1 VTGVDVRALAFYLP
15 QFHPIP
21 ENDEWWG
28 AGFTEWR
35 NVARAKSLFPGHY
48 QPQIPADLG
57 FCDLRVSETREAQ
70 AELARAH
77 GISGFVYHHYWF
89 HGRRLLD
96 RPFREVLGSGRPD
109 FPFALSWAN
118 EPWTRAWDGASN
130 EILVQQEYDD
140 DDDREHIRHLFP
152 AFADPRYVRVDG
164 RPLYIVY
171 SASSLPDPRRTTDRW
186 REEAAR
192 AGIGELYLCRWEFD
206 GRGDPAEL
214 GFDGAID
221 FQPDFSSL
229 GPALRR
235 SLPARMIRR
244 LHLTNQAYRW
254 HRVYEYRSVV
264 DGMLARPAVGYKR
277 FPSVTPSWDNTP
289 RRHRQGLVLRDAS
302 PAEYER
308 WLRAVLADF
317 TPYGPGEDLVFVNAW
332 NEWAEGNHLE
342 PCRRWGRGY
351 LEATQRAL
359 GGD

>member
-1 VTGVDVRALAFYLP
+1 MTGVDVRALAFYLP

-109 FPFALSWAN
+109 SPFALSWAN

-171 SASSLPDPRRTTDRW
+171 SASSL
-186 REEAAR
+186 
-192 AGIGELYLCRWEFD
+192 
-206 GRGDPAEL
+206 
-214 GFDGAID
+214 
-221 FQPDFSSL
+221 
-229 GPALRR
+229 
-235 SLPARMIRR
+235 
-244 LHLTNQAYRW
+244 
-254 HRVYEYRSVV
+254 
-264 DGMLARPAVGYKR
+264 
-277 FPSVTPSWDNTP
+277 
-289 RRHRQGLVLRDAS
+289 
-302 PAEYER
+302 
-308 WLRAVLADF
+308 
-317 TPYGPGEDLVFVNAW
+317 
-332 NEWAEGNHLE
+332 
-342 PCRRWGRGY
+342 
-351 LEATQRAL
+351 
-359 GGD
+359 